1 MHTKTEGAVLN
12 YFYAISQPKKEEEIT
27 LCIYQNFHMKCNEV
41 YVLFL

>member
-27 LCIYQNFHMKCNEV
+27 LHLSEFPHEMQ
-41 YVLFL
+41 